1 MDEHLLPAIK
11 ILQDLF
17 HEFGRIRKLLTTATL
32 DHLSQ
37 QLVDSLLS
45 ITSITTLNEM
55 LELSRPPPTRRI
67 TQLEGPQKVVGLL
80 EIGSNR
86 ENLMDQIL
94 HTLNS
99 IFAQR
104 LGNERIIRQ
113 WNTGAVYLA
122 VSALV
127 DEVTNG
133 LEVGFAVGDV
143 GLHDLEHFLGRFGE
157 FDEDSVVDLQ
167 ETKELQDFSRLWC
180 HFIDTKELS
189 MTLCETGIPFDT
201 KNENK
206 FGLSGDIKVS
216 LLFRKTF

>member
-1 MDEHLLPAIK
+1 
-11 ILQDLF
+11 
-17 HEFGRIRKLLTTATL
+17 
-32 DHLSQ
+32 
-37 QLVDSLLS
+37 
-45 ITSITTLNEM
+45 M

-86 ENLMDQIL
+86 ENLMNQVL

-99 IFAQR
+99 IFTQR

-113 WNTGAVYLA
+113 WNTGAVYLS

-127 DEVTNG
+127 DEVTDR

-143 GLHDLEHFLGRFGE
+143 GLDNLEHFLSRFSE

-180 HFIDTKELS
+180 HFIDTKKVVNDIVRNGGYPL
-189 MTLCETGIPFDT
+189 IRRT
-201 KNENK
+201 KT
-206 FGLSGDIKVS
+206 S
-216 LLFRKTF
+216 LG